1 LSIQRGETT
10 FYFLLVSK
18 FENIKTYLFLITTT
32 KMIGFFTDYPL
43 IIQLW
48 YDENEK
54 RKIISYN
61 IKTIDDI
68 FTILHNLGLILSDD
82 EVNSINNVVPLIL
95 NNTIVRHQNGFFRQ
109 DSSME
114 KKNIGFR
121 IYKNNYHKYDDYRC
135 EYTND
140 GFITLYLETFQTISP
155 SIIEYNYK
163 TQLYNKTIDI
173 SEIVIFDNIETKV
186 GFKLKNDSFLN
197 RNFLNNKIIK
207 ISLDNEHPCAGFILT
222 QHDFQDE
229 ITDKFINVNCIVY
242 CCPYIPPH
250 ISNDFNEDEI
260 KEIIR
265 ENKLS
270 NRIEEQSKYPWKT
283 LEDISYPEFDRNPK
297 FPTYSEQ
304 LYYENDFIQLK
315 RTILLPKWE
324 LWNTTQTAMKLPN
337 ELTLVIKEILVG

>member
-10 FYFLLVSK
+10 FYFQLVSK

-82 EVNSINNVVPLIL
+82 EVNSINNAVPLIL

-121 IYKNNYHKYDDYRC
+121 IYKNNYHKYDDYIR

-140 GFITLYLETFQTISP
+140 GFITLDIETFRNISDTIV
-155 SIIEYNYK
+155 EFK
-163 TQLYNKTIDI
+163 TDRLYFSKTNDI
-173 SEIVIFDNIETKV
+173 SKIVIFDNIETKV

-197 RNFLNNKIIK
+197 RNILNDKIIK
-207 ISLDNEHPCAGFILT
+207 MSLDNEHLCAGFILT

-229 ITDKFINVNCIVY
+229 ITDKYSTVNCIVY
-242 CCPYIPPH
+242 CILYIPPN

-283 LEDISYPEFDRNPK
+283 LEDISYPEFDRNPE

-304 LYYENDFIQLK
+304 LYYENDLIQLK
-315 RTILLPKWE
+315 RKLLPKWE
-324 LWNTTQTAMKLPN
+324 LWNTTKSAKKLPN
-337 ELTLVIKEILVG
+337 ELTLIVKEILVG